1 MIRALSSLCLVATLL
16 FLGATATAQGKSGKV
31 AILGLEVANTNIDA
45 ETTRV
50 ATELTREL
58 RNQPK
63 AGKGPYSLAPNSEKE
78 LLDEKLMNSC
88 ENEEKSCMATIGG
101 NMKADY
107 LIWGKVEKKSQGQ
120 QSGYQVRLTLLKVA
134 SPNGQAPSHTDFIP
148 ATEAK
153 DAAKMAEWGRKFY
166 ARLTNAE
173 DTRLVIR
180 ANIDR
185 GTILVDGKERG
196 NITSGQG
203 ELTDLPPGRYKISVV
218 AEGYQRWESSEAV
231 TVRPGEETLE
241 VNMSKLG
248 GSAPCDPAVSKD
260 CGGTVSASGGGRGFW
275 KAMFV
280 GGLVVAAGGGALT
293 FVSNSAFKDFEEACQ
308 KMPPSDS
315 RCDGGKAAEDRTSQ
329 LETRA
334 NLGWGVVGLGV
345 VVAGVGLYKGFLSGG
360 TEQRPV
366 AARARKSRSGVA
378 VTPVLGPQG
387 AGATLRFDW

>member
-16 FLGATATAQGKSGKV
+16 LFGSAAMAQGKSGKV

-63 AGKGPYSLAPNSEKE
+63 AGKGPYTLAPNSEKE

-88 ENEEKSCMATIGG
+88 ETEEKSCMAAIGG

-153 DAAKMAEWGRKFY
+153 DAAKMADWGKKFY

-173 DTRLVIR
+173 ETRLVIR
-180 ANIDR
+180 ANVDS
-185 GTILVDGKERG
+185 GTILVDGKEHG
-196 NITSGQG
+196 TITGGQG
-203 ELTDLPPGRYKISVV
+203 EITDLAPGRYKISVV
-218 AEGYQRWESSEAV
+218 AEGFQRWESSEAV
-231 TVRPGEETLE
+231 TVRAGEETVE
-241 VNMSKLG
+241 VTMTRLG
-248 GSAPCDPAVSKD
+248 GAPCDPAISKD
-260 CGGTVSASGGGRGFW
+260 CGGTISTGGGGRGFW

-280 GGLVVAAGGGALT
+280 GGLVVAAGGGALA
-293 FVSNSAFKDFEEACQ
+293 FVSNSAFKDFEDACNQ
-308 KMPPSDS
+308 MPPTDTD
-315 RCDGGKAAEDRTSQ
+315 CDNGPKADDRTSQ
-329 LETRA
+329 LEMRA
-334 NLGWGVVGLGV
+334 NIGWGVVGVGV
-345 VVAGVGLYKGFLSGG
+345 VLAGVGLYKGFLSGG

-366 AARARKSRSGVA
+366 AGARARKARSGFA
-378 VTPVLGPQG
+378 LTPVVSPQS